1 MEPFAK
7 IVNYFKMHD
16 MVLELS
22 VTLHFVRKSTLF
34 HISRLHS
41 LFDTVEGFFFAKP
54 FLKQFAK
61 HRNTKLLLAIP

>member
-1 MEPFAK
+1 MEPSAK
-7 IVNYFKMHD
+7 IVNYFKMDD

-41 LFDTVEGFFFAKP
+41 LFDTVEGFFLQNLF
-54 FLKQFAK
+54 
-61 HRNTKLLLAIP
+61 